1 MMIFETEPHLLHISW
16 QHPEATVTLK
26 ADLHK
31 HSFTVYQGD
40 GTDEEVLMSFE
51 S

>member
-1 MMIFETEPHLLHISW
+1 LHISW

-26 ADLHK
+26 ADLRH
-31 HSFTVYQGD
+31 HGFTVSQDTGE
-40 GTDEEVLMSFE
+40 GEQLLLVSV